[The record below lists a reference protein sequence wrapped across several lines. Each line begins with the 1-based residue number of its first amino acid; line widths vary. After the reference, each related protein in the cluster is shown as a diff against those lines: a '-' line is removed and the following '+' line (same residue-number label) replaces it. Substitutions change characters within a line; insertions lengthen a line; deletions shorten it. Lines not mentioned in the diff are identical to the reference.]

1 MYNLHDLWYTHSSL
15 ARLPDRAPRQQTVNA
30 TSEVPLIP
38 IFPVMVWLFPPH
50 PPPVSPPTAGVR
62 RSPKEESR

>member
-1 MYNLHDLWYTHSSL
+1 MYNLHNLWYTHSSL

-38 IFPVMVWLFPPH
+38 IFPVWSGHSLPARRPLPDGGQPPL
-50 PPPVSPPTAGVR
+50 
-62 RSPKEESR
+62 